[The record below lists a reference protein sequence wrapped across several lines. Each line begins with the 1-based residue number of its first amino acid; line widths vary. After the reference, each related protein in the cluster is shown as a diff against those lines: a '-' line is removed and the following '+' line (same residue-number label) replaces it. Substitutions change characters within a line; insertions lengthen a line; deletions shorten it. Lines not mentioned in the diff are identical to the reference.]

1 MAIDSYAP
9 CPGGTG
15 KKLKFCCPELI
26 GDLEQLDRLIEGDQ
40 ISAALDQVKRL
51 EEKTP
56 GRPCLLATRTKLELG
71 TKQFPAAAETSR
83 RFLEACPDN
92 PLALGHAAISDAIA
106 GRIQE
111 AAALFDK
118 AREAAVAAGR
128 QGDGGQDVSPE
139 LVRIAA
145 TLVQAA
151 SQTGHV
157 GFAQGL
163 VDWLADR
170 GLGSDE
176 ERRML
181 AAIVGSSGVPAA
193 LRTKVALEDAPGDES
208 WRPEFETAL
217 AHARG
222 WRLSKAL
229 TVFRSLKGVA
239 GSSPA
244 VPTNIATLC
253 EMLARPMEASEAWL
267 AVANLPDTPAND
279 ALEATGRAIALETEA
294 KPDRSPQIAFAS
306 RLAPLAVP
314 AGEEGSTAIE
324 LLEDKL
330 RHDPRFEPAQIDRS
344 AWVSRNA
351 APPRSAWRVY
361 DAGDPAR
368 LLASLLIFGRQ
379 TDREPEAV
387 LQGFAPDVDLAAP
400 EVGGILGCRFAAAD
414 SLDMPGVTPT
424 AWLLGSQFKMALPAA
439 PPAPPAAG
447 EPAVFDT
454 LMEAQRQALWKRF
467 AAVWPDT
474 PLPELLGKSPRQALG
489 DAAGRRRVEALVT
502 EGEATSR
509 RTDASA
515 AWAAMRSAL
524 GLPQPAAIQ
533 SAEPLG
539 IVPPLVW
546 HRLDMAA
553 LSLDQLRGVFVTAL
567 DAGFEL
573 AAERAATALAAR
585 PDATPQD
592 RWEAVGALVER
603 AESSVHRLELI
614 AQLRQIAAELKANDG
629 MLDIAELRI
638 RMQRGDE
645 AEATRLLAHLQ
656 RDHGTDRQVLQ
667 ALAEVLMEAGVDLNA
682 LAGARGGTAAAQ
694 AAAPATAAGKLWTPG
709 GEPPAAGGEKKT
721 IWTPGG

>member
-1 MAIDSYAP
+1 
-9 CPGGTG
+9 
-15 KKLKFCCPELI
+15 
-26 GDLEQLDRLIEGDQ
+26 
-40 ISAALDQVKRL
+40 
-51 EEKTP
+51 
-56 GRPCLLATRTKLELG
+56 
-71 TKQFPAAAETSR
+71 
-83 RFLEACPDN
+83 
-92 PLALGHAAISDAIA
+92 
-106 GRIQE
+106 
-111 AAALFDK
+111 
-118 AREAAVAAGR
+118 VAAGR
-128 QGDGGQDVSPE
+128 QGDGAQDVSPE

-151 SQTGHV
+151 SQAGHI

-181 AAIVGSSGVPAA
+181 AAIVGSSGVPPA
-193 LRTKVALEDAPGDES
+193 LRTKVALEDAAGDES

-217 AHARG
+217 AHARS

-239 GSSPA
+239 GASPA
-244 VPTNIATLC
+244 IHTNIATLC

-267 AVANLPDTPAND
+267 AVANLPDAPLDD
-279 ALEATGRAIALETEA
+279 ALEATARAIALETEA
-294 KPDRSPQIAFAS
+294 NPDRSPQIAFAS

-330 RHDPRFEPAQIDRS
+330 RHDPRCEPAQIDRS

-379 TDREPEAV
+379 TDREPEAA

-400 EVGGILGCRFAAAD
+400 EMGGILGCTFAAAN

-424 AWLLGSQFKMALPAA
+424 AWLLGSQFKMALPTAA
-439 PPAPPAAG
+439 PAPPAAD

-474 PLPELLGKSPRQALG
+474 PLPELLGKSPRQALA

-509 RTDASA
+509 RSDASA
-515 AWAAMRSAL
+515 AWAAMRTTL
-524 GLPQPAAIQ
+524 GLPLPAPIRA
-533 SAEPLG
+533 AEPLG
-539 IVPPLVW
+539 VVPPLVW

-553 LSLDQLRGVFVTAL
+553 LTLDQLRGVFVTAL

-585 PDATPQD
+585 PEATPQD
-592 RWEAVGALVER
+592 RWEALGALAER
-603 AESSVHRLELI
+603 AESSVRRLELI
-614 AQLRQIAAELKANDG
+614 AQLREIAAELKANDG
-629 MLDIAELRI
+629 MLDVAELRI

-682 LAGARGGTAAAQ
+682 LAGARGGNAPTQ
-694 AAAPATAAGKLWTPG
+694 AAAPAAAAGKLWTPG
-709 GEPPAAGGEKKT
+709 GEAPAAGGEKKT

>member
-15 KKLKFCCPELI
+15 KKIKFCCPDLM

-51 EEKTP
+51 EEKQP
-56 GRPCLLATRTKLELG
+56 GRACLMATRTKLELG

-128 QGDGGQDVSPE
+128 QGEGSQDVSPE

-151 SQTGHV
+151 AQTGHV

-217 AHARG
+217 AHARA

-239 GSSPA
+239 GSIPA
-244 VPTNIATLC
+244 VQTNIATLC
-253 EMLARPMEASEAWL
+253 ELLARPMEASEAWL
-267 AVANLPDTPAND
+267 AVANLPDTTADD
-279 ALEATGRAIALETEA
+279 AIEATGRAIALETEA
-294 KPDRSPQIAFAS
+294 NPDRSPQIAFAS

-330 RHDPRFEPAQIDRS
+330 RHHPRCEPAQIDRS

-361 DAGDPAR
+361 DAGDPPR
-368 LLASLLIFGRQ
+368 LLASLLLFGRQ
-379 TDREPEAV
+379 TDRAPEAV
-387 LQGFAPDVDLAAP
+387 LQGFAPDIDLVAP
-400 EVGGILGCRFAAAD
+400 DVGGILGCTFAAAD
-414 SLDMPGVTPT
+414 ALNMPGVTPT
-424 AWLLGSQFKMALPAA
+424 AWLLGSQFRMAMPTT
-439 PPAPPAAG
+439 PPAAG
-447 EPAVFDT
+447 EPALYDT
-454 LMEAQRQALWKRF
+454 LMETQRQALWKRF

-489 DAAGRRRVEALVT
+489 DAASRRRVEAIVT

-509 RTDASA
+509 RSDASA
-515 AWAAMRSAL
+515 AWAAMRQTL
-524 GLPQPAAIQ
+524 GLPKPPAID

-539 IVPPLVW
+539 VVPPLVW
-546 HRLDMAA
+546 HRLEMAA

-573 AAERAATALAAR
+573 AAERAATALVAR

-592 RWEAVGALVER
+592 RWEALGALVER
-603 AESSVHRLELI
+603 AESSVRRLELI
-614 AQLRQIAAELKANDG
+614 GQLRGIAAELKANDG

-667 ALAEVLMEAGVDLNA
+667 ALAEVLMEAGVDVNA
-682 LAGARGGTAAAQ
+682 LAGARGGAATTQ

-709 GEPPAAGGEKKT
+709 GDAPAAGGEKKT

>member
-15 KKLKFCCPELI
+15 KKLKFCCPDLI

-56 GRPCLLATRTKLELG
+56 GRPCLMATRTKLELG
-71 TKQFPAAAETSR
+71 TKQFAAATETSR
-83 RFLEACPDN
+83 RFLESCPDN
-92 PLALGHAAISDAIA
+92 PLALGHAAIGDAIG

-128 QGDGGQDVSPE
+128 QGEGGQDVSPE

-151 SQTGHV
+151 AQTGHV

-181 AAIVGSSGVPAA
+181 AAIVGSTGIPPA

-217 AHARG
+217 AHARA

-239 GSSPA
+239 GVSPA
-244 VPTNIATLC
+244 VHTNIAAVC

-267 AVANLPDTPAND
+267 AVANLPDTPAD
-279 ALEATGRAIALETEA
+279 EALEATGRAIALETEA

-330 RHDPRFEPAQIDRS
+330 RHDPRCEPAQIDRS

-361 DAGDPAR
+361 DSGDPAR

-387 LQGFAPDVDLAAP
+387 LQGFAPDVDRAAP
-400 EVGGILGCRFAAAD
+400 EAGKILGCTFAPAD

-424 AWLLGSQFKMALPAA
+424 AWLLGSQFKMALPTA
-439 PPAPPAAG
+439 PPAPAAAG
-447 EPAVFDT
+447 QPAVFDT
-454 LMEAQRQALWKRF
+454 LMEAQREALWKRF
-467 AAVWPDT
+467 AAEWPDT
-474 PLPELLGKSPRQALG
+474 PLPELLGKSPRQALA

-509 RTDASA
+509 RSDASA
-515 AWAAMRSAL
+515 AWAAMRAAL
-524 GLPQPAAIQ
+524 GLPQPARWRPSRSTNCGVSSSPPSTPASNSPPSGRPRPWPPGPTPRRRIAGRP
-533 SAEPLG
+533 SAPSSNG
-539 IVPPLVW
+539 P
-546 HRLDMAA
+546 
-553 LSLDQLRGVFVTAL
+553 S
-567 DAGFEL
+567 
-573 AAERAATALAAR
+573 RAST
-585 PDATPQD
+585 
-592 RWEAVGALVER
+592 G
-603 AESSVHRLELI
+603 SS
-614 AQLRQIAAELKANDG
+614 
-629 MLDIAELRI
+629 
-638 RMQRGDE
+638 
-645 AEATRLLAHLQ
+645 
-656 RDHGTDRQVLQ
+656 
-667 ALAEVLMEAGVDLNA
+667 
-682 LAGARGGTAAAQ
+682 
-694 AAAPATAAGKLWTPG
+694 
-709 GEPPAAGGEKKT
+709 
-721 IWTPGG
+721 

>member
-15 KKLKFCCPELI
+15 KKLKFCCPDLI

-56 GRPCLLATRTKLELG
+56 GRPCLMATRTKLELG
-71 TKQFPAAAETSR
+71 TKQFAAATETSR
-83 RFLEACPDN
+83 RFLESCPDN
-92 PLALGHAAISDAIA
+92 PLALGHAAIGDAIG

-128 QGDGGQDVSPE
+128 QGEGGQDVSPE

-151 SQTGHV
+151 AQTGHV
-157 GFAQGL
+157 GFAQGV

-181 AAIVGSSGVPAA
+181 AAIVGSTGIPPA

-217 AHARG
+217 AHARA

-239 GSSPA
+239 GVSPA
-244 VPTNIATLC
+244 VHTNIAAVC

-267 AVANLPDTPAND
+267 AVANLPDTPAD
-279 ALEATGRAIALETEA
+279 EALEATGRAIALETEA

-330 RHDPRFEPAQIDRS
+330 RHDPRCEPAQIDRS

-361 DAGDPAR
+361 DSGDPAR

-387 LQGFAPDVDLAAP
+387 LQGFAPDVDRAAP
-400 EVGGILGCRFAAAD
+400 EAGKILGCTFAPAD

-424 AWLLGSQFKMALPAA
+424 AWLLGSQFKMALPTA
-439 PPAPPAAG
+439 PPAPAAAG
-447 EPAVFDT
+447 QPAVFDT
-454 LMEAQRQALWKRF
+454 LMEAQREALWKRF
-467 AAVWPDT
+467 AAEWPDT
-474 PLPELLGKSPRQALG
+474 PLPELLGKSPRQALA

-509 RTDASA
+509 RSDASA

-524 GLPQPAAIQ
+524 GLPQPATIPA
-533 SAEPLG
+533 AEPLG
-539 IVPPLVW
+539 VVPPLVW
-546 HRLDMAA
+546 HRLEMAS

-592 RWEAVGALVER
+592 RWEALGALVER

-614 AQLRQIAAELKANDG
+614 ARLRGIAAELKANDG

-682 LAGARGGTAAAQ
+682 LAGARGGAAPTQ
-694 AAAPATAAGKLWTPG
+694 AAAPAAAAGKLWTPG
-709 GEPPAAGGEKKT
+709 GETPAAGGEKKT

>member
-15 KKLKFCCPELI
+15 KKIKFCCPDLI
-26 GDLEQLDRLIEGDQ
+26 GDLEQLDRLIEGNQ

-51 EEKTP
+51 EEKQP

-71 TKQFPAAAETSR
+71 TKQFAAAADTSR
-83 RFLEACPDN
+83 RFLEAFPDN

-118 AREAAVAAGR
+118 AREAAAAAGR
-128 QGDGGQDVSPE
+128 QGEGTQDVSPE

-151 SQTGHV
+151 AQTGHV

-181 AAIVGSSGVPAA
+181 AAIVGSSGVPPA
-193 LRTKVALEDAPGDES
+193 LRTKVALEDASGDES

-217 AHARG
+217 AHARA

-239 GSSPA
+239 GTNPA
-244 VPTNIATLC
+244 VHSNLATVC
-253 EMLARPMEASEAWL
+253 ELLARPMEASEAWL
-267 AVANLPDTPAND
+267 AVANLPETPADD

-294 KPDRSPQIAFAS
+294 NPDRSPQISFAS
-306 RLAPLAVP
+306 RLAPLTVP

-330 RHDPRFEPAQIDRS
+330 RHDPRCEPAQIDRS

-361 DAGDPAR
+361 DSGDPAR

-400 EVGGILGCRFAAAD
+400 EVGGILGCTFAAAD
-414 SLDMPGVTPT
+414 SADMPGVTPT
-424 AWLLGSQFKMALPAA
+424 AWLLGSQFKMAMPSAA
-439 PPAPPAAG
+439 PTAASAG
-447 EPAVFDT
+447 EPALFDT
-454 LMEAQRQALWKRF
+454 LMEAQRRALWKRF
-467 AAVWPDT
+467 AAVWPDA
-474 PLPELLGKSPRQALG
+474 PLPELLGKSPRQAVG
-489 DAAGRRRVEALVT
+489 DAAGRRRVEAIVT
-502 EGEATSR
+502 EGEATSQR
-509 RTDASA
+509 SDASA
-515 AWAAMRSAL
+515 AWSAMRATL
-524 GLPQPAAIQ
+524 GLPAPAPIV

-539 IVPPLVW
+539 VVPPLVW
-546 HRLDMAA
+546 HRLDMTA
-553 LSLDQLRGVFVTAL
+553 LSLDQLRGVLVTAL

-573 AAERAATALAAR
+573 AAERAATTLAAR

-592 RWEAVGALVER
+592 RWEAIGALVER
-603 AESSVHRLELI
+603 AESSVRRLELI
-614 AQLRQIAAELKANDG
+614 GQLRGLAAEMKANDG
-629 MLDIAELRI
+629 MLDVAELRI

-645 AEATRLLAHLQ
+645 TEATRLLAHLQ

-667 ALAEVLMEAGVDLNA
+667 ALAQVLTEAGVDLNA
-682 LAGARGGTAAAQ
+682 LAGARGGAAAAQ
-694 AAAPATAAGKLWTPG
+694 AAAPAAGPGKLWTPG
-709 GEPPAAGGEKKT
+709 GEAPAAGGEKKT